1 MQGSSF
7 IYQHVLLLS
16 KSFKDNKGVTKRL
29 FKETKD
35 LYSWYAKLVSEVAI
49 DTAPIKEKV
58 AEITTGITDK
68 NERVKAIYYWVQD
81 HIKYIAFKEGIA
93 VLQTNLP
100 QNVCNKRYG
109 GGKGMAI
116 LLKIILIEAGFD
128 AKLVWIGTNAI
139 AYDYATPSLRV
150 DNPMITAIMVDG
162 KPIFLEGTEKF
173 NKYGTFATRIQGK
186 RGLIENGSEF
196 ELVQVPQLTAALI

>member
-1 MQGSSF
+1 
-7 IYQHVLLLS
+7 
-16 KSFKDNKGVTKRL
+16 
-29 FKETKD
+29 
-35 LYSWYAKLVSEVAI
+35 LVSEVII
-49 DTAPIKEKV
+49 DTVPIEGNV

-68 NERVKAIYYWVQD
+68 NERVKPIYYWVQD
-81 HIKYIAFKEGIA
+81 LIKYIAFKEGIA

-109 GGKGMAI
+109 DCKGMAI

-128 AKLVWIGTNAI
+128 ARLVWIGTNAI

-150 DNPMITAIMVDG
+150 DNPMVTAIMVDG
-162 KPIFLEGTEKF
+162 KPIFLEGTDKF

-186 RGLIENGSEF
+186 QGLIQNGSEF
-196 ELVQVPQLTAALI
+196 ELVQVPQLTAAPI